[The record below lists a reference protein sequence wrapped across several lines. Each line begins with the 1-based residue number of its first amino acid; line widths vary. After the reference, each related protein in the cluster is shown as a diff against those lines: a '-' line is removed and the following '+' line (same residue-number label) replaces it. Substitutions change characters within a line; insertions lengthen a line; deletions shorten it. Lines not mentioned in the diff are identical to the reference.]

1 MSQCKEKKMHLKLAQ
16 LSKFKNGLY
25 FYFSAMLYHWSS
37 YNAKYI
43 FVLTGEYPTII
54 RCIVNTKLTSVGPST
69 GQQLLLFL
77 YYHCIELPTI
87 TTVPNVLHSLWTPTQ
102 FSPPVFTANYLTI
115 YFTLRLFNINTL
127 NYKLNNN
134 LFKSLCAIN
143 AVSNIQLPLLLLLP
157 GKSVFSCPLWS

>member
-1 MSQCKEKKMHLKLAQ
+1 M
-16 LSKFKNGLY
+16 
-25 FYFSAMLYHWSS
+25 
-37 YNAKYI
+37 
-43 FVLTGEYPTII
+43 
-54 RCIVNTKLTSVGPST
+54 NTKLTSVGPST
-69 GQQLLLFL
+69 GQQLLLIL

-115 YFTLRLFNINTL
+115 YFTVRLFNINTL

-143 AVSNIQLPLLLLLP
+143 AVPSSYLFFYFYLVR
-157 GKSVFSCPLWS
+157 VFSPVPFGVRHVHVNCFGQWNVNESLPEGSLESVGDVTHFIFLGHSSWHSSRFWLFYHAES